1 MARNHDLTS
10 QSRYHRLNEL
20 ASIFAAAIVRLSRR
34 SVLTDGESQKPDQT
48 CLEVP
53 PKTSLNGHHG

>member
-1 MARNHDLTS
+1 MRRPEEL
-10 QSRYHRLNEL
+10 HRHGPSPRAEL

-34 SVLTDGESQKPDQT
+34 SVSTDGDSQKPNQT

-53 PKTSLNGHHG
+53 RETSLNGHHG